1 MNGGLDGGRN
11 MNMQDLATRS
21 YWLGLDGYEPGPPLQ
36 GEMDADVAIV
46 GGGFTGLWAAY
57 HLLKA
62 DPGLTVIVLEGE
74 AVGYGASG
82 RNGGFGMTLVHRS
95 LQALVGH
102 LGRERALAI
111 HRAAEEAVHTI
122 QKVCDEENIGAD
134 LMPNGLLTVSNTPL
148 QDEHVRREAAL
159 ARDLGIEDMR
169 LLDRDEIQ
177 GRVHS
182 ETFRCALEERTC
194 VLVNPARLVR
204 GLKDAVIRAGGRVYE
219 QTRMEELSQSQEGV
233 SIRTRGGTVQA
244 RRALLATNA
253 YSGSIPELRDRV
265 TPFYSYILLSE
276 PLSDE
281 QWGRVGWDG
290 REGMED
296 RRTFLHYFRPTI
308 DGRIMWAGRDAP
320 YRPDGPDPKYDRDER
335 VFRRL
340 EKTFAW
346 TFPQLLDVKFEYE
359 WGGPV
364 GVTSTF
370 LPGAGWLDGHK
381 VAYAFG
387 FNGHGVAITCLLGM
401 AVRDLI
407 TERDTEFSRLA
418 LVGKKPASMG
428 PRLVRD
434 PIIRAVSDYQQ
445 RQDDAGRE
453 IRPPPLVRV
462 AQRLFGGF

>member
-1 MNGGLDGGRN
+1 
-11 MNMQDLATRS
+11 MQDLATRS
-21 YWLGLDGYEPGPPLQ
+21 YWLGLDEYTPDPPLN
-36 GEMDADVAIV
+36 GDVEADVAIV
-46 GGGFTGLWAAY
+46 GGGFTGLWTAY

-62 DPGLTVIVLEGE
+62 DPGLTVTVIESA

-95 LQALVGH
+95 LQDLVRH
-102 LGRERALAI
+102 LGRERAMAI
-111 HRAAEEAVHTI
+111 HRAAETAVHAI
-122 QKVCDEENIGAD
+122 QEVCDQESIDAD

-148 QDEHVRREAAL
+148 QDEHIQREAAL
-159 ARDLGIEDMR
+159 AHDLGIEDMR

-204 GLKDAVIRAGGRVYE
+204 GLKDAVIRAGGRVFE
-219 QTRMEELSQSQEGV
+219 QTPMEELKQSERGV
-233 SIRTRGGTVQA
+233 LIRTPHGRLRA
-244 RRALLATNA
+244 KRALLATNA
-253 YSGSIPELRDRV
+253 YSGSIPEFRDRV

-276 PLSDE
+276 PLTDE
-281 QWGRVGWDG
+281 QWSRVGWEG

-296 RRTFLHYFRPTI
+296 RRTFLHYFRPTV

-320 YRPDGPDPKYDRDER
+320 YRPDGPDPKYDKDER

-346 TFPQLLDVKFEYE
+346 TFPQLSDVKFEHK

-370 LPGAGWLDGHK
+370 LPGAGWLEGHR

-387 FNGHGVAITCLLGM
+387 FNGHGVAITCLTAM
-401 AVRDLI
+401 AVRDLMVD
-407 TERDTEFSRLA
+407 RDTEFSRLA

-428 PRLVRD
+428 PRLIRD
-434 PIIRAVSDYQQ
+434 PIVRSVADYQQ
-445 RQDDAGRE
+445 RRDDAGRE
-453 IRPPPLVRV
+453 IKQSLLVRMAERV
-462 AQRLFGGF
+462 FGGF